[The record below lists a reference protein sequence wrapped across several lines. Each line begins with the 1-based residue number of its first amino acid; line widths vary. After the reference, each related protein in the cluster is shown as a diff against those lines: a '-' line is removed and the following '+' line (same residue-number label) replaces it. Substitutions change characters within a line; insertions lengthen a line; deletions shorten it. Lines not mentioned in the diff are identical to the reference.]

1 MEVQLVELSKIAYS
15 QLNANS
21 MTEQAFAGLVAD
33 MKEHGPAGIHPIDI
47 YNPGSPVGGVEYVV
61 ADGNHRLQAAKSL
74 GWKSI
79 PARILSLK
87 DETSALLYAWH
98 KNAERGTL
106 DPFNEA
112 LVFRRVLDSTKQT
125 ESQLA
130 VELGCDRTLISHRLS
145 LLQIK
150 QDVRDKL
157 RETKLTSSHMEILAT
172 MQPGAQE
179 LAVKELL
186 EDKDV
191 AKQGQVPTV
200 RTFAD
205 AMERVKAEYR
215 TQEQLRAALE
225 KSQHKK
231 CPTCG
236 QAANDISYRKLP
248 FVECPNY
255 HHWSLNDGLT
265 PEQHDKQRRGPP
277 ERERGQQ
284 HMKPQ
289 NPSTLR
295 TEHTK
300 EEYVAAFSSYVK
312 QSISKFDTFEDVVL
326 RGKVAGK
333 DAELELRAHGDSS
346 LVTVSGDQWPGYD
359 FLEVEAKDYAS
370 PDLKKFRTTVSISGD
385 PLTDRKAKEL
395 EQHVEQF
402 LTRYGERRKKGPGRP
417 RKDADK

>member
-215 TQEQLRAALE
+215 TQEQLKAALE
-225 KSQHKK
+225 KSVHKK

-236 QAANDISYRKLP
+236 QPADDISYLKLP
-248 FVECPNY
+248 YVECKNY
-255 HHWSLNDGLT
+255 HHWNLNDGLT
-265 PEQHDKQRRGPP
+265 KEQHDMQRHGTPP
-277 ERERGQQ
+277 DRERGQQ
-284 HMKPQ
+284 SMKPK
-289 NPSTLR
+289 NPSALR
-295 TEHTK
+295 TEYTVQDF
-300 EEYVAAFSSYVK
+300 EAAFSRYVLVHAADFD
-312 QSISKFDTFEDVVL
+312 SVSDVRISGE
-326 RGKVAGK
+326 K
-333 DAELELRAHGDSS
+333 DGHTRTMYLN
-346 LVTVSGDQWPGYD
+346 VSGSFVSLHDEIGRVFFVAEP
-359 FLEVEAKDYAS
+359 KDYAS
-370 PDLKKFRTTVSISGD
+370 DDLKKFKTVVSG
-385 PLTDRKAKEL
+385 PASELTPAKMKEL
-395 EQHVEQF
+395 QKDVDAF
-402 LTRYGERRKKGPGRP
+402 MTKYGDRRKKGPGRP
-417 RKDADK
+417 RKDASK